1 MGAGAA
7 KPLPSMAPP
16 LPSRQ
21 SRLRHGSRSGA
32 SVAEKCGNWLSP
44 PAWGV
49 ATLVRISRC
58 RSSGAPRASRSAATG
73 AFARE
78 RGTDRRRTAIPPP
91 HRARNRHRC
100 AWRDRASRRGSERRS
115 GSGGRSGSEARSAT
129 CERVPRPRMG
139 SRRPGQGCNR
149 RDGGWRGK
157 GRAARRHRP
166 HVRTVKCCSRP
177 QAANGRGDRRDRTQ
191 ARADS
196 SPSQHCS
203 PAWGLAP
210 DRPWRLDR
218 GAIQPGMLRERLAWR
233 PADRRWLIG
242 PGETAS
248 AALAFRSTMHVTHP
262 PGSFGLTTSPY
273 RTSRR
278 GRRHSSPIPT
288 ASMEPHGLGTLVSTA
303 LGRRSLMSMG

>member
-1 MGAGAA
+1 MDAGAA

-21 SRLRHGSRSGA
+21 SRVRHGSRSGA

-115 GSGGRSGSEARSAT
+115 GSGGRS
-129 CERVPRPRMG
+129 
-139 SRRPGQGCNR
+139 SRRHGPQ
-149 RDGGWRGK
+149 
-157 GRAARRHRP
+157 RA
-166 HVRTVKCCSRP
+166 SGFL
-177 QAANGRGDRRDRTQ
+177 GRG
-191 ARADS
+191 
-196 SPSQHCS
+196 
-203 PAWGLAP
+203 WGAVVQVKDATVETVVGAAKVVL
-210 DRPWRLDR
+210 L
-218 GAIQPGMLRERLAWR
+218 GAI
-233 PADRRWLIG
+233 DRMCG
-242 PGETAS
+242 PSS
-248 AALAFRSTMHVTHP
+248 AAVAP
-262 PGSFGLTTSPY
+262 KQ
-273 RTSRR
+273 
-278 GRRHSSPIPT
+278 PT
-288 ASMEPHGLGTLVSTA
+288 AGAIAAIAPRREPTARQANTA
-303 LGRRSLMSMG
+303 LRPGDLRRIVLGGLIAERSSRGCCESDLRGVQLTGAG